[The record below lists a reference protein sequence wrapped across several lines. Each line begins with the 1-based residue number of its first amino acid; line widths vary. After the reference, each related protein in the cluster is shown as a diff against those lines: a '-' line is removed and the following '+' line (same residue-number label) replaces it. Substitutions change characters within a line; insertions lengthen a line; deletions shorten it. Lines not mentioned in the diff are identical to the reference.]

1 MSTSRALPPVDGESA
16 TVSNRISE
24 TASSSSSQSAARAVP
39 FIGKLSAIVEQQV
52 KVWDQLDSVEPLS
65 SALACTVMLHSRSG
79 HMEEFVSAARSITQ
93 TLPSKLQTKDI
104 GWTEKDKH
112 ANLMAMQKLWR
123 HDNRQELNSKRRVSG
138 SARWLDRLGTGT
150 CRCTAGLSIA
160 TF

>member
-1 MSTSRALPPVDGESA
+1 MAIWKSSYPQRGQSR
-16 TVSNRISE
+16 
-24 TASSSSSQSAARAVP
+24 
-39 FIGKLSAIVEQQV
+39 K
-52 KVWDQLDSVEPLS
+52 
-65 SALACTVMLHSRSG
+65 
-79 HMEEFVSAARSITQ
+79 

-138 SARWLDRLGTGT
+138 MRSARWLDRLGTGT